1 MLMENLTWKQ
11 VERYLKRRKDI
22 IIPIG
27 STEEHGY
34 HLPLATDT
42 IIAER
47 IAEEVGEKTGV
58 LVAPSIGYGICRHTA
73 PYPGTAG
80 VGFDSMR
87 GFVQEILEDLRAKGF
102 RTFYLLTGHA
112 GSTHR
117 VALKEAAGAL
127 VARGAKVHLIVPYEV
142 PIEDLLES
150 KLEFWE
156 YPVGHA
162 DEIETSLML
171 YLRPDLVDMRK
182 AIDEVP
188 EREIFETSTSK
199 RPTKSGVFGKP
210 SIASRQ
216 KGMKIFERMVGE
228 IAKFIASTTEP
239 IKRRK

>member
-11 VERYLKRRKDI
+11 IERYLRRREDI

-42 IIAER
+42 IIAHR
-47 IAEEVGEKTGV
+47 VAEEVGKRTGI

-73 PYPGTAG
+73 PYPGTTS
-80 VGFDSMR
+80 VSFDSLR
-87 GFVQEILEDLRAKGF
+87 EFVKDILDDLFAKGF
-102 RTFYLLTGHA
+102 RKFYLLTGHA
-112 GSTHR
+112 GSAQR
-117 VALKEAAGAL
+117 AALKEVGGAL
-127 VARGAKVHLIVPYEV
+127 AAKGAKVHLVVPYEV
-142 PIEDLLES
+142 PIQGLLES
-150 KLEFWE
+150 KLEFWG

-171 YLRPDLVDMRK
+171 YLRPDLVDMKK
-182 AIDEVP
+182 AVDELP

-210 SIASRQ
+210 SLASKV
-216 KGMKIFERMVGE
+216 KGKKIFERMVE
-228 IAKFIASTTEP
+228 KIVEFIKSKQL
-239 IKRRK
+239 KRR